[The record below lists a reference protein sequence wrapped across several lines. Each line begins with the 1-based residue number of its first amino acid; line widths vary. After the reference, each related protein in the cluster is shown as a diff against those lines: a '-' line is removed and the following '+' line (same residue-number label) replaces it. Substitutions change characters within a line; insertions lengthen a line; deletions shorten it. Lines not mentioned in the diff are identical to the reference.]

1 VSVIIVTLPGDFH
14 AHAIRWAVRKLG
26 GDARILYPFDICASS
41 QWSFD
46 PDTGQLQID
55 SRGSQQ
61 VVCRSEYEAVWM
73 RRPAGIL
80 PLNNISDTVQR
91 AVAEDELRGFV
102 SGVLSWLEVGKFTV
116 NPIHAAGLASL
127 KSFQFPLAAELG
139 LTGPR
144 TLISNSPSEIL
155 SFFESCGNEF
165 IYKTLRAAL
174 WTLGSGDKT
183 TVPTTLITDRS
194 LLSGSDL
201 RSGPG
206 IYQEKIVKQA
216 EIRATFMGKSVFA
229 WEKRFE
235 RRPHEELDIDWR
247 AMHKG
252 ADHNV
257 HHLPD
262 DIKAKCFKLMAALN
276 LHYGAFDFAIDQNG
290 EYQFL
295 EVNPQGQFLWGDQ
308 LGVGL
313 NQLEA
318 FAEFLL
324 SGNPNFQYSHSSRF
338 DLEEYARSGA
348 YEQES
353 LEESRLHDGA
363 LLEYNYKQVS
373 LAL

>member
-1 VSVIIVTLPGDFH
+1 VSVIIVTLPGDYH

-26 GDARILYPFDICASS
+26 GDVRILYPFDICSS
-41 QWSFD
+41 SEWSFD
-46 PDTGQLQID
+46 PGTGLLRID

-61 VVCRSEYEAVWM
+61 AVRRSEYDTVWM

-80 PLNNISDTVQR
+80 PLKNIADSVQR

-102 SGVLSWLEVGKFTV
+102 AGILSWLETRKFTV
-116 NPIHAAGLASL
+116 NPIDASGFASL
-127 KSFQFPLAAELG
+127 KSFQLPLAAELG

-144 TLISNSPSEIL
+144 TLISNSPTEIL
-155 SFFESCGNEF
+155 SFFESCGNELV
-165 IYKTLRAAL
+165 YKPLRAAL
-174 WTLGSGDKT
+174 WTLASGDKT
-183 TVPTTLITDRS
+183 AVPTTLITDKS
-194 LLSGSDL
+194 LLLESDL

-235 RRPHEELDIDWR
+235 TRPPEELDIDWR
-247 AMHKG
+247 TMLKG
-252 ADHNV
+252 AEHHV

-262 DIKAKCFKLMAALN
+262 GIKAKCFELMAALK
-276 LHYGAFDFAIDQNG
+276 LVYGAFDFAIDQNG

-308 LGVGL
+308 LGLGL

-324 SGNPNFQYSHSSRF
+324 SGNPDFQYSNSNRF
-338 DLEEYARSGA
+338 DLDEYCKSGT

-353 LEESRLHDGA
+353 LEESALHDGA
-363 LLEYNYKQVS
+363 LLEYNYRQVS